1 MSPVFR
7 PLPRHGA
14 NDGAIE
20 AEVNTVSDGSDPRD
34 RRRLPDPSLYPPP
47 QPTIDRLPFRGVWSR
62 RARGDGKDRSSPPD
76 CQPPELRLREN

>member
-47 QPTIDRLPFRGVWSR
+47 QPTIDRLPLRGGWSDE
-62 RARGDGKDRSSPPD
+62 RAEMGSIAL
-76 CQPPELRLREN
+76 LRQVVSR